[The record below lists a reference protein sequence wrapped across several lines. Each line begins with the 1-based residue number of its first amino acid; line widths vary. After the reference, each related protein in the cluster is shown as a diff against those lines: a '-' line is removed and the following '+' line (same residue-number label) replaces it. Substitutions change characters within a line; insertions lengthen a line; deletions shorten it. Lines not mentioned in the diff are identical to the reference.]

1 MGETLSLKA
10 DWLLPV
16 TGPPLKN
23 GELLIADGKITACHS
38 LGKIKS
44 SSGTIVIPGL
54 INLHSHLDYSEAPFL
69 KNAPLFDW
77 IESLVATT
85 RKWSRE
91 DFERSAAKGATEAIL
106 SGTTFLVDSSYTGQ
120 SALAMQRVGLKGI
133 VGLELFGVDEASASP
148 VFAHWLKRME
158 DLEKELQK
166 LQELSG
172 ATRKSGALPI
182 ELTISPHSL
191 YTVSPELFRLAVTWA
206 KERQKFVLTHLAES
220 PQELAWTDTGHSR
233 LDSYLRTVLPGPA
246 EEAAKRE
253 QIIGKISW
261 RGRGRS
267 PVQSLEAEGCISDK
281 FIAAHCVHL
290 GPDDLNLLTR
300 AGVSIAHCP
309 RSNRNL
315 ENGRAPLEHFF
326 EKGLKTGLGT
336 DSLAST
342 ESLSMLDEAKAMV
355 QLLTEA
361 GIFARTEA
369 LELALRLITIDA
381 ARAVGAA
388 DRIGSL
394 APGKLADLVVL
405 ESAPEDGED
414 DNAEAPVED
423 GDKVLD
429 ALFKGAYRVRDV
441 YVEGRPVVK
450 NGILENPAQKVA
462 G

>member
-1 MGETLSLKA
+1 
-10 DWLLPV
+10 
-16 TGPPLKN
+16 
-23 GELLIADGKITACHS
+23 
-38 LGKIKS
+38 
-44 SSGTIVIPGL
+44 
-54 INLHSHLDYSEAPFL
+54 
-69 KNAPLFDW
+69 
-77 IESLVATT
+77 
-85 RKWSRE
+85 
-91 DFERSAAKGATEAIL
+91 
-106 SGTTFLVDSSYTGQ
+106 
-120 SALAMQRVGLKGI
+120 
-133 VGLELFGVDEASASP
+133 
-148 VFAHWLKRME
+148 
-158 DLEKELQK
+158 
-166 LQELSG
+166 
-172 ATRKSGALPI
+172 
-182 ELTISPHSL
+182 
-191 YTVSPELFRLAVTWA
+191 
-206 KERQKFVLTHLAES
+206 
-220 PQELAWTDTGHSR
+220 
-233 LDSYLRTVLPGPA
+233 
-246 EEAAKRE
+246 
-253 QIIGKISW
+253 
-261 RGRGRS
+261 
-267 PVQSLEAEGCISDK
+267 
-281 FIAAHCVHL
+281 AAHCVHL

-429 ALFKGAYRVRDV
+429 ALFNGAYRVRDV